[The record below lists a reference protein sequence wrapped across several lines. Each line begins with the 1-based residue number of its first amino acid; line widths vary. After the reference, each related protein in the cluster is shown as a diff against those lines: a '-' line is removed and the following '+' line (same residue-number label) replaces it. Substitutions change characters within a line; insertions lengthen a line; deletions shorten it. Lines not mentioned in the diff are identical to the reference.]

1 MSENNLHKGA
11 HPWLFAYARQ
21 NRKQHTE
28 AEEIL
33 WDKLRNR
40 RLNGCKFRRQHPIYD
55 FIADF
60 YCASCSLVVE
70 IDGSYHE
77 VADQVAYDRE
87 RTFILNEINVKV
99 IRFTNTEVLE
109 NIDFVL
115 KEISKQL
122 TRSKDN

>member
-1 MSENNLHKGA
+1 MSEDNLHKGA

-21 NRKQHTE
+21 NRKQQTK

-33 WDKLRNR
+33 WDKLRNGKI
-40 RLNGCKFRRQHPIYD
+40 LGYKFRRQHPIYD

-70 IDGSYHE
+70 IDGAYHE
-77 VADQVAYDRE
+77 VTDQAAYDRE

-99 IRFTNTEVLE
+99 IRFTNKEVLE

-115 KEISKQL
+115 EEISKQL
-122 TRSKDN
+122 TRSKD

>member
-1 MSENNLHKGA
+1 MSEDNLHKGA

-21 NRKQHTE
+21 NRKQQAK
-28 AEEIL
+28 AEEVL
-33 WDKLRNR
+33 WKKLRNSK
-40 RLNGCKFRRQHPIYD
+40 LLGFKFRRQHPIYD

-70 IDGSYHE
+70 IDGAYHE
-77 VADQVAYDRE
+77 VKDQAAYDRE

-99 IRFTNTEVLE
+99 IRFTNKEVLE

-115 KEISKQL
+115 QEISKRL
-122 TRSKDN
+122 TSSKDH

>member
-1 MSENNLHKGA
+1 MSEDNLHKGA

-21 NRKQHTE
+21 NRKQQTE

-33 WDKLRNR
+33 WGKLRNG
-40 RLNGCKFRRQHPIYD
+40 RLQGFKFRRQHPIYD

-70 IDGSYHE
+70 IDGAYHE
-77 VADQVAYDRE
+77 VTDQAAYDRE
-87 RTFILNEINVKV
+87 RTYMLNEINVKV
-99 IRFTNTEVLE
+99 IRFTNREVLE
-109 NIDFVL
+109 KIDFVI

-122 TRSKDN
+122 THSKGH